1 MALSSGNLAYGK
13 RAGNVFLMKT
23 VAAAVIYAG
32 GIAALYE
39 GFAKPAAAGAGA
51 DNTAKAADAAKYR
64 VVGVFTENAK
74 GGEQNGDVSVNIENA
89 GVYLLKNST
98 GGDEITASDIES
110 ACYVIDDE
118 TVAKTNPN
126 NTRPKAGIV
135 KQVDEAGVWVQLG
148 HSA

>member
-1 MALSSGNLAYGK
+1 MALTSSNLIGMRSGAAYE
-13 RAGNVFLMKT
+13 MK
-23 VAAAVIYAG
+23 VAAGAIIYAG

-51 DNTAKAADAAKYR
+51 DNAAKAADAAKYR
-64 VVGVFTENAK
+64 VVGVFTENTK
-74 GGEQNGDVSVNIENA
+74 GGEANGDVVTRIETKSV
-89 GVYLLKNST
+89 YCFKNSA